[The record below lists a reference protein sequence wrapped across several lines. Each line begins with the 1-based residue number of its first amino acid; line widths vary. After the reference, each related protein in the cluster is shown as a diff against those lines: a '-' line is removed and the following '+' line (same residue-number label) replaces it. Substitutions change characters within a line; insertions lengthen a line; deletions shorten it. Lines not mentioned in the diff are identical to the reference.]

1 MPKKTNGLA
10 RISSMVVAMMLFT
23 CMAFAQGKVTGRV
36 INKADNQPVPG
47 ATIQLKGSKTIVP
60 SGADGTF
67 SINLTGSSGTLAIS
81 AVGFLNLE
89 VPVTAGSVAGD
100 ITLTAAS
107 TTLNDVVVTG
117 YTAQRKKD
125 ITGSVSVVNVAD
137 MRSVPSGSTESL
149 LQGQASGVSV
159 VNTGQP
165 GGYSNVHIRGIT
177 SFGNTDPLVIID
189 GTPGFLH
196 DINVN
201 DIQSVQVLKD
211 AGAASIY
218 GVRGSNGVI
227 IVTTKRGR
235 SGKVTVNY
243 DAYIGTQRPLKK
255 GWRGLAN
262 PTLYGQALW
271 QTYLNDGLVP
281 SNKQYGSGATPVV
294 PDYLI
299 PTGAMA
305 GAPGTD
311 PATYAL
317 YTNQITQAD
326 KAGNDWYHDIF
337 KPATVWSQNISASG
351 GSDRSVYFYSFNY
364 TDQPGTLIY
373 TNLKRYSAR
382 INSTFSFLDNHVRI
396 GENAFLLYK
405 SNPGYLNLPGVNSAN
420 AIGVSYQ
427 IPTIVPIHDIRGNY
441 AGGLGGGLG
450 NAPNPVAIQERQRN
464 NHNEDYNIS
473 GNVFAEVDFL
483 KHLTARTQVG
493 GMVDNFYSNAFLY
506 TAYENA
512 ENNTNANSYQEI
524 YGWNT
529 SLTWTST
536 LKYTNTFAEKHNL
549 TLLGGTEYIS
559 NQGRA
564 NQSSRGNYYIT
575 DSASLTVNPNLW
587 TLNAG
592 NASTQTNQNPNI
604 LLNNVST
611 PTPYQSNI
619 YSLFGRLDYNYDD
632 KYLISGTIRRD
643 GSSVFISGQRY
654 GIFPSVSGAWRISR
668 EKFLQ
673 NVEWLND
680 LKIRGGWGKMGSISN
695 ISPTNSYSLYG
706 QVANQS
712 TYDIA
717 GTSNSATAGIANLQ
731 YGNPGTTWER
741 DQLTNIGLDA
751 TFLHNKFDVSV
762 EWYNKLIS
770 GLINRVTAPGTAGTA
785 TATAAGPLLPFIN
798 AGDITN
804 HGIDLA
810 VTYHGAALGN
820 QLKFDLTGTFT
831 SYVNMVKSLPPGETY
846 IPVYNGATLESELK
860 PGHPV
865 GSFYGYQVVGLF
877 QSYSDVAKSPT
888 QDGAAPGRFK
898 YADVNH
904 DGKITSDDRTFF
916 GNPNPKFTAG
926 LNIAVNYKDFDFF
939 MLLYTSVGNKVLNA
953 VKGSTDFPQAFGNAM
968 STRVATQSAKIISAT
983 GSPTNIND
991 STAHLANPGASV
1003 PMLEQ
1008 SANFSNST
1016 AFNSYT
1022 MESGSFLRCRTLTL
1036 GYTFSSPVL
1045 TNLHFDRI
1053 RLYAQVLNLFTI
1065 TKYDG
1070 QDPEVLGNNTLFG
1083 IDGGAYPNNQKQYT
1097 VGINVSLH

>member
-1 MPKKTNGLA
+1 MPKKVNRLT
-10 RISSMVVAMMLFT
+10 RISCMLLGLLLCT
-23 CMAFAQGKVTGRV
+23 ILASAQGKVTGRV

-47 ATIQLKGSKTIVP
+47 ATVSLKGTRVIAQSA
-60 SGADGTF
+60 ADGTF
-67 SINLTGSSGTLAIS
+67 SIPLTGNSGTLVIT
-81 AVGFLNLE
+81 AVGFVNFE
-89 VPVTAGSVAGD
+89 QAVTAGASLGD
-100 ITLTAAS
+100 VTLTAAP

-125 ITGSVSVVNVAD
+125 ITGSVSVVNIAD
-137 MRSVPSGSTESL
+137 MKSVPSGSTESL
-149 LQGQASGVSV
+149 LQGQASGVTVANS
-159 VNTGQP
+159 GQP

-189 GTPGFLH
+189 GTPGYLH
-196 DINVN
+196 DVNVN

-227 IVTTKRGR
+227 IVTTKKGR
-235 SGKVTVNY
+235 TGKVTVNY
-243 DAYIGTQRPLKK
+243 DSYVGTQRPLKK
-255 GWRGLAN
+255 GWGGLAD

-271 QTYLNDGLVP
+271 QTYINDGLTP
-281 SNKQYGSGATPVV
+281 SNKQYGNGPHPVV

-311 PATYAL
+311 PSAYHL
-317 YTNQITQAD
+317 FTNQITKAD

-337 KPATVWSQNISASG
+337 HPVTIWSQNISASG
-351 GSDRSVYFYSFNY
+351 GSDRSTYFYSFNY
-364 TDQPGTLIY
+364 TDQPGTLIF
-373 TNLKRYSAR
+373 TSLKRYSAR
-382 INSTFSFLDNHVRI
+382 INSTFSFLDNKVRI
-396 GENAFLLYK
+396 GENAFLVYK
-405 SNPGYLNLPGVNSAN
+405 SNPGYQNLAGVNNAN
-420 AIGVSYQ
+420 AIGASAR
-427 IPTIVPIHDIRGNY
+427 IPTIIPVHDIKGNY

-450 NAPNPVAIQERQRN
+450 NSPNPVAIQERQRDNVN
-464 NHNEDYNIS
+464 NEYTLS

-483 KHLTARTQVG
+483 KHFTAHTQVG
-493 GMVDNFYSNAFLY
+493 GMVDNFYHNAFLY
-506 TAYENA
+506 TSYENA

-524 YGWNT
+524 YGWNS
-529 SLTWTST
+529 SLAWTST
-536 LKYTNTFAEKHNL
+536 LKYSNTFAEKHNL
-549 TLLGGTEYIS
+549 TLLAGTEYIS

-564 NQSSRGNYYIT
+564 SQSSRGNYYIT
-575 DSASLTVNPNLW
+575 DSSSLTVNPNLW

-604 LLNNVST
+604 YLNNVLT
-611 PTPYQSNI
+611 PTPYESNI

-632 KYLISGTIRRD
+632 RYLISGTIRRD
-643 GSSVFISGQRY
+643 GSSVFTSGQRY
-654 GIFPSVSGAWRISR
+654 GIFPSVSAAWRISR

-673 NVEWLND
+673 PVDWIND
-680 LKIRGGWGKMGSISN
+680 LKVRGGWGKMGSISN
-695 ISPTNSYSLYG
+695 INPTNPYSLYG

-712 TYDIA
+712 TYDI
-717 GTSNSATAGIANLQ
+717 GGSSNSATAGIANIQ

-741 DQLTNIGLDA
+741 DQLTNVGLDA
-751 TFLHNKFDVSV
+751 TILNNKIDFSI

-770 GLINRVTAPGTAGTA
+770 GLINQVTAPGTAGTA
-785 TATAAGPLLPFIN
+785 TSTAAGPLLPYIN
-798 AGDITN
+798 SGDITN

-810 VTYHGAALGN
+810 ITYHGAALGN

-831 SYVNMVKSLPPGETY
+831 SYVNKVKSLPPGETY
-846 IPVYNGATLESELK
+846 IPVYNGATQESRLQ

-865 GSFYGYQVVGLF
+865 GAFYGYQVVGLF
-877 QSYSDVAKSPT
+877 QSYDDVNKSPK

-904 DGKITSDDRTFF
+904 DGMITDSDRTFF
-916 GNPNPKFTAG
+916 GNPNPRFTAG
-926 LNIAVNYKDFDFF
+926 LNIGLTYKNFDLF
-939 MLLYTSVGNKVLNA
+939 MLLYTSVGNKVLND

-968 STRVATQSAKIISAT
+968 SVRVATQSARLVNSS
-983 GSPTNIND
+983 GGPTNVND
-991 STAHLANPGASV
+991 PTAHVANPGTSV

-1036 GYTFSSPVL
+1036 GYSFDNPGLRS
-1045 TNLHFDRI
+1045 LHFDRL
-1053 RLYAQVLNLFTI
+1053 RVYAQVLNLFTV

-1070 QDPEVLGNNTLFG
+1070 QDPEVLGSNSLFG

-1097 VGINVSLH
+1097 LGLNVTIH

>member
-1 MPKKTNGLA
+1 MPKKTIQLI
-10 RISSMVVAMMLFT
+10 RLSCMLFSLLLST
-23 CMAFAQGKVTGRV
+23 TLVFAQGKVTGRV
-36 INKADNQPVPG
+36 INKTDNQPVPG
-47 ATIQLKGSKTIVP
+47 ATITLKGTKTIAQ
-60 SGADGTF
+60 SGADGAF
-67 SINLTGSSGTLAIS
+67 SITISGNAGTLVIT
-81 AVGFLNLE
+81 AVGYVNLE
-89 VPVTAGSVAGD
+89 VPVTAGAALGD
-100 ITLTAAS
+100 VSLTAAP

-137 MRSVPSGSTESL
+137 MKSVPSGSTESL
-149 LQGQASGVSV
+149 LQGQASGVTVS
-159 VNTGQP
+159 NSGQP
-165 GGYSNVHIRGIT
+165 GGYSNIHIRGIT

-189 GTPGFLH
+189 GTPGYLH

-227 IVTTKRGR
+227 IVTTKKGR
-235 SGKVTVNY
+235 TGKVTVNY
-243 DAYIGTQRPLKK
+243 DSYIGTQRPLTK
-255 GWRGLAN
+255 GWGGLAN

-271 QTYLNDGLVP
+271 QTYLNDGLTP
-281 SNKQYGSGATPVV
+281 SNKQYGTGAAPVV

-299 PTGAMA
+299 PTGALG

-311 PATYAL
+311 PSAYHL
-317 YTNQITQAD
+317 FTNQITQAD
-326 KAGNDWYHDIF
+326 KGGNDWYHDIF
-337 KPATVWSQNISASG
+337 HPVTTWSQNISASG
-351 GSDRSVYFYSFNY
+351 GSDRSTYFYSFNY
-364 TDQPGTLIY
+364 TDQPGTLIA
-373 TNLKRYSAR
+373 TSLKRYSAR
-382 INSTFSFLDNHVRI
+382 INSTYSFLDNHVRI
-396 GENAFLLYK
+396 GENAFLVYK
-405 SNPGYLNLPGVNSAN
+405 SNPGYQNLAGVNNAN
-420 AIGVSYQ
+420 AIGASYQ
-427 IPTIVPIHDIRGNY
+427 IPTIIPVHDIKGNY

-464 NHNEDYNIS
+464 NVNNDYNLS

-483 KHLTARTQVG
+483 KHFTARSQVG
-493 GMVDNFYSNAFLY
+493 GMVDNFYHNAFLY
-506 TAYENA
+506 TSYENA

-549 TLLGGTEYIS
+549 TLLAGTEYVS

-564 NQSSRGNYYIT
+564 SQSSRGNYYIT
-575 DSASLTVNPNLW
+575 DSSSLTVNPNLW
-587 TLNAG
+587 TLNSG
-592 NASTQTNQNPNI
+592 NASTQTNQNPSVY
-604 LLNNVST
+604 LNNVLT

-619 YSLFGRLDYNYDD
+619 YSLFGRLDYNYND
-632 KYLISGTIRRD
+632 KYLISGTVRRD
-643 GSSVFISGQRY
+643 GSSVFTSGQRY
-654 GIFPSVSGAWRISR
+654 GIFPSVSGAWRLSR
-668 EKFLQ
+668 ETFLQ
-673 NVEWLND
+673 SVDFIND

-695 ISPTNSYSLYG
+695 INPTNPYSLYG

-712 TYDIA
+712 TYDIG
-717 GTSNSATAGIANLQ
+717 GTSNSATAGVANLQ

-741 DQLTNIGLDA
+741 DQLTNIGIDA
-751 TFLHNKFDVSV
+751 TVLNNKIDLSI

-770 GLINRVTAPGTAGTA
+770 GLINQVTAPGTAGTA
-785 TATAAGPLLPFIN
+785 TATAAGPLLPYIN
-798 AGDITN
+798 AGNITN

-810 VTYHGAALGN
+810 ITYHGAALGN

-846 IPVYNGATLESELK
+846 IPVYNGATLESRLQ

-865 GSFYGYQVVGLF
+865 GAFYGYQVAGLF
-877 QSYSDVAKSPT
+877 QSYDDVNKSAT

-904 DGKITSDDRTFF
+904 DGKITDADRTFF

-926 LNIAVNYKDFDFF
+926 LNIGLNYKNFDFYT
-939 MLLYTSVGNKVLNA
+939 LLYTSIGNKVMNA

-968 STRVATQSAKIISAT
+968 SVRVATQSARLVNSS
-983 GSPTNIND
+983 GNPTNIND
-991 STAHLANPGASV
+991 QTAHVANPGTLV

-1036 GYTFSSPVL
+1036 GYTFDNPAL
-1045 TNLHFDRI
+1045 RNLHFDRI
-1053 RLYAQVLNLFTI
+1053 RVYAQVLNLFTV

-1070 QDPEVLGNNTLFG
+1070 QDPEVLGSNTLFG

-1097 VGINVSLH
+1097 FGVNIALH